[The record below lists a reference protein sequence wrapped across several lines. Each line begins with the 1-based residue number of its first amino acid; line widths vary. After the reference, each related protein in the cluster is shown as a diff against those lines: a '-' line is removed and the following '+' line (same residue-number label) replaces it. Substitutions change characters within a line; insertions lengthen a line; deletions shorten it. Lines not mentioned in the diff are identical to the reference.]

1 MFTVSELLEKIN
13 SYVSDLTFRKK
24 PEGLY
29 EPIRYALSLGGKRI
43 RPMLM
48 LMAYNLYKD
57 DVDSILTQAA
67 GIELY
72 HNYSLLHDD
81 LMDKSDL
88 RRGMPTVHKKWN
100 ESTAILSGDAMLVIA
115 YKLMAGSGK
124 SLSGQVMRT
133 FTETAMEICEG
144 QQMDMDFE
152 SRTNV
157 YEHEYLEMIRLK
169 TSVLL
174 ACSLK
179 IGALMAGASEHDVQM
194 LYDFGVNLGIAY
206 QLKDDL
212 LDVYG
217 DAKVFGKPIGGD
229 ILSNKKTY
237 LLIQALRRANPDQA
251 QELNKWIN
259 AEQFDP
265 QEKIKSVT
273 ALFDEIGVRD
283 LCEDRISHYTLMAEL
298 NLQMVQVPEEKK
310 GILKEMMQQLMH
322 REV

>member
-1 MFTVSELLEKIN
+1 MFTATELLEKIN
-13 SYVSDLTFRKK
+13 VYVSDLTFRKK

-43 RPMLM
+43 RPLLM

-57 DVDSILTQAA
+57 DVESILSQAA
-67 GIELY
+67 GIEMY

-81 LMDKSDL
+81 LMDQSDL
-88 RRGMPTVHKKWN
+88 RRGKPTVHKKWN
-100 ESTAILSGDAMLVIA
+100 ESTAVLSGDAMLVLA
-115 YKLMAGSGK
+115 YKLMAGSGRNF
-124 SLSGQVMRT
+124 SAPVMKV
-133 FTETAMEICEG
+133 FTDTAMEICEG

-152 SRTNV
+152 KRMDV

-179 IGALMAGASEHDVQM
+179 VGALMAGAPEADVQM
-194 LYDFGVNLGIAY
+194 LYDFGINLGIAY

-237 LLIQALRRANPDQA
+237 LLIQALRRAKPEQA
-251 QELNKWIN
+251 KELKKWIA
-259 AEQFDP
+259 AEQYDP
-265 QEKIKSVT
+265 QEKIKCVT
-273 ALFDEIGVRD
+273 DLFNEIGVKD
-283 LCEDRISHYTLMAEL
+283 LCEDRIEHYTLMAEL
-298 NLQMVQVPEEKK
+298 DLQMVQVPEEKK
-310 GILKEMMQQLMH
+310 TILKEMMRQLMH